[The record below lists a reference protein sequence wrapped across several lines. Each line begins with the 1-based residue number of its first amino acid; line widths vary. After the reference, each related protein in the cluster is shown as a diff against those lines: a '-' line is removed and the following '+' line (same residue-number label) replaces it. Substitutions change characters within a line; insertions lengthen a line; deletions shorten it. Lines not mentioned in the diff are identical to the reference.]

1 MGGKAQK
8 LAYLHAALRTDKTR
22 LAEKQQVNNSGQNA
36 QAQQHNKEAT
46 ATASASFP
54 RPNIVTIRV
63 RADDSVTHGYPFLF

>member
-8 LAYLHAALRTDKTR
+8 LAYLHAALWAYNAR

-63 RADDSVTHGYPFLF
+63 RADNSILHG